1 MSKNKILIVLL
12 MMLSIGIVSLY
23 TTYAYEENNN
33 VIMEESESDH
43 NLNFSLKISTDKQ
56 ITVNPNE
63 EKFVDIS
70 LKNIYY
76 EETVGY
82 GTYYSMI
89 NPEKLPDNVTITLAE
104 HSTDTSDGIIKKGE
118 TKVVSI
124 KITNNSEYI
133 VNLIVGGLG
142 GFENGSIED
151 LPEWDDTIHKKIK

>member
-23 TTYAYEENNN
+23 STYAYEGNNN
-33 VIMEESESDH
+33 IIMEESISDH
-43 NLNFSLKISTDKQ
+43 NFNFSLKISTDKQ
-56 ITVNPNE
+56 ITINPNE

-70 LKNIYY
+70 LKNTYY

-82 GTYYSMI
+82 GTYYSMV

-104 HSTDTSDGIIKKGE
+104 HSTDSSNGIIKKGE
-118 TKVVSI
+118 TKIISL
-124 KITNNSEYI
+124 KITNNSEYTI
-133 VNLIVGGLG
+133 NMIIGGLA

-151 LPEWDDTIHKKIK
+151 LPEWNENIHNIIK